1 MNLDLGQFNYGADK
15 PGPHQARNEL
25 SWRLDPEKSL
35 SDYRI
40 IITTSHED
48 TPQSKKTSSTTK
60 KKSSKSGEV
69 YHVHKSMLA
78 IGPHNS
84 LYFARLFLSETEL
97 SENASNTSSVELEP
111 SAAKAFPK
119 MLDFIYSSQKGK
131 ASGVTSQDAV
141 PLRYLASY
149 FGVEA
154 LFEEVNAFIRN
165 DLKFTNAPIYV
176 TEALTYNDEKILD
189 AASVLCAQNVTEIA
203 PETMAELPLKCF
215 RDTLLSPSLQNQR
228 QQNSDIISRHI
239 AAFCR
244 KHDEE
249 LDKDILLELTT
260 KEVLPSIAH
269 DEAFFLMSLSREY
282 SLPTTPLDGSKTTL
296 HERCINALST
306 NWESAVVPGI
316 NDKDVVAGDG
326 LGYASLPV
334 ETKVELLEAVVK
346 KSGTTASE
354 LLCMSCGS
362 FTCGKTDGRCSS
374 CSEYSRTCSFCNKR
388 SCQWQDYSYDPNEC
402 PHCDQYN

>member
-249 LDKDILLELTT
+249 LDKDILLELTS

-269 DEAFFLMSLSREY
+269 DEAFYLMSFVREY
-282 SLPTTPLDGSKTTL
+282 SLPTVSRKRSETTL
-296 HERCINALST
+296 HERCIRALSK
-306 NWESAVVPGI
+306 NWISAVVPEMTDGGI
-316 NDKDVVAGDG
+316 EEETDKGYNG
-326 LGYASLPV
+326 LPAEV
-334 ETKVELLEAVVK
+334 KIQLLEAIVK
-346 KSGTTASE
+346 KHARDMTCADCET
-354 LLCMSCGS
+354 
-362 FTCGKTDGRCSS
+362 FTEYDGYCSS
-374 CSEYSRTCSFCNKR
+374 CRRYSMKCRYCKERFCDDDHSN
-388 SCQWQDYSYDPNEC
+388 CMPQC
-402 PHCDQYN
+402 PYCRRDQC